1 VDKQSNVRK
10 RYNEQ
15 LKLAG
20 HDMQEQE
27 ALKAQLHLIMDFEF
41 LSHLLKQKGL

>member
-20 HDMQEQE
+20 HDMQERRTQGGTE
-27 ALKAQLHLIMDFEF
+27 GTASFNHGF
-41 LSHLLKQKGL
+41 